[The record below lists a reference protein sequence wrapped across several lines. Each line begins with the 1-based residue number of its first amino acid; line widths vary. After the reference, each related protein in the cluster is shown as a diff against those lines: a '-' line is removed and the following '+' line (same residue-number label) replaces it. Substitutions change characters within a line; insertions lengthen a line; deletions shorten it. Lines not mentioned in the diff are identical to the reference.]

1 MKEIH
6 SVLSCSILL
15 LVTEQVR
22 SLKKPYFW
30 TDCVGM
36 AGSDVIGCTK
46 GGAIASVKFI
56 SLVIPTEHNNL
67 ANTAPRCNRS
77 QSLIVLSCVWEE
89 RGGEN

>member
-6 SVLSCSILL
+6 SGLSCCILL
-15 LVTEQVR
+15 LVTEQV
-22 SLKKPYFW
+22 W

-67 ANTAPRCNRS
+67 ANKS
-77 QSLIVLSCVWEE
+77 Q
-89 RGGEN
+89 N